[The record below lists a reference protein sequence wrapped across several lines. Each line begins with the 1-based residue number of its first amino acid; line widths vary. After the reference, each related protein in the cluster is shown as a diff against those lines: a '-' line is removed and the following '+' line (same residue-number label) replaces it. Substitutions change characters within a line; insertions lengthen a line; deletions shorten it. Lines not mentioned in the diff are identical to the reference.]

1 MTELE
6 TNAELDGIDREV
18 WGNVIP
24 RLDDCLGRIHREMGE
39 VLVDV
44 VEDETGDSDDSPKGR
59 RPYTRAK
66 DASQI
71 LSQCLGPGGEL
82 GIYPSY
88 NRTDSCFKR
97 YIVLCTYST
106 FSRRAVGIEGI
117 IARCLAR
124 HTTTDGVMF
133 VDLTQPDDDS
143 AGDRFGR
150 GSLPRDVLDTLKTL
164 QVKSVLF
171 RGHVTKHVPK
181 RVPGWI
187 HPT

>member
-6 TNAELDGIDREV
+6 TNMELDDNDRQV
-18 WGNVIP
+18 WGDIIP
-24 RLDDCLGRIHREMGE
+24 RLDDCLGQIHREMGE
-39 VLVDV
+39 VLDDV
-44 VEDETGDSDDSPKGR
+44 VEDEPGDPDDSPKGR

-71 LSQCLGPGGEL
+71 LSQCLGLGGEL

-88 NRTDSCFKR
+88 NWTDACFKR
-97 YIVLCTYST
+97 YIVLCTHST
-106 FSRRAVGIEGI
+106 LPRRAVGIEGVVVRCE
-117 IARCLAR
+117 ARG
-124 HTTTDGVMF
+124 TTTVGVMF
-133 VDLTQPDDDS
+133 VDLTPPDNDS

-164 QVKSVLF
+164 GVKSVLF
-171 RGHVTKHVPK
+171 RGHIPR

-187 HPT
+187 RPT